1 MNDFY
6 NNPIGHWV
14 VVVVAMALVLFVLL
28 TGTAYTVWYERV
40 ALGHIQRRPGPNRVG
55 PWGLMQ
61 MAADGIKLA
70 FKESFIPAKTDKVLY
85 VVAPTISVIAAF
97 LAWAVIPVGLWDY
110 YGPKIQ
116 YWIADVNVGVL
127 LIFAVSSLNVYSIV
141 LGGYSSNNKYSL
153 LGGLRSAAQL
163 ISYEMSLGLALVP
176 TFMIVGSLRLRDIVD
191 FTVHW
196 GPYTGPLPLII
207 LTPVGFL
214 IYIISAVAETNRTP
228 FDLPE
233 AEQEL
238 IGGFLTEYSGLKF
251 VMYYLAEYMNVIT
264 TSVLAALL
272 FFGGWYL
279 WIVPPVIALLLKVV
293 ILIFVYIW
301 LRGTFPRL
309 RYDMLMRLGWKV
321 LLPLAILNVIVT
333 GVIVVLVQS

>member
-1 MNDFY
+1 VNDLY
-6 NNPIGHWV
+6 NNAVGHWV
-14 VVVVAMALVLFVLL
+14 VVVVAMALLLFVVL
-28 TGTAYTVWYERV
+28 TATAYTVWFERI
-40 ALGHIQRRPGPNRVG
+40 ALGRIQRRPGPNRVG
-55 PWGLMQ
+55 PAGLMQ
-61 MAADGIKLA
+61 LAADGVKLA
-70 FKESFIPAKTDKVLY
+70 FKESFIPEKTDRVIYVLAPAIG
-85 VVAPTISVIAAF
+85 VAAAF
-97 LAWAVIPVGLWDY
+97 LAWSVIPIGLWDY

-127 LIFAVSSLNVYSIV
+127 VIFAASSLNVYAIV

-163 ISYEMSLGLALVP
+163 ISYEMALGLALVP
-176 TFMIVGSLRLRDIVD
+176 TFMIVGSLRLRDIVEY
-191 FTVHW
+191 TVTW
-196 GPYTGPLPLII
+196 GPYNGPIPLIL
-207 LTPVGFL
+207 LTPVGFI
-214 IYIISAVAETNRTP
+214 IYLISATAETNRTP

-251 VMYYLAEYMNVIT
+251 TMYYLSEYLNVIT
-264 TSVLAALL
+264 VSTLAVLL

-279 WIVPPVIALLLKVV
+279 GPIPPIVAFLFKVV
-293 ILIFVYIW
+293 IMIFVYIW

-321 LLPLAILNVIVT
+321 LLPLAMANVIAT
-333 GVIVVLVQS
+333 AVVLVAVT